1 MTGHKE
7 VKNQKWSIRLSKATC
22 PYSNNGNYHMHEVST
37 KSGRDS
43 RKCLCN
49 AKEVS
54 GAKRQCLLVQKTE
67 NQVTGFQIPDVKV
80 VRKIIVRVLDFPADT
95 DNKIVDH
102 CLRLV
107 CMYMLSPC
115 PHHLHF
121 RTGLAHSLQEKEDN
135 FQEDT
140 QIAGNRT

>member
-22 PYSNNGNYHMHEVST
+22 PYSNNGNYHMHVVST

-54 GAKRQCLLVQKTE
+54 GAKKTML
-67 NQVTGFQIPDVKV
+67 TGAKD
-80 VRKIIVRVLDFPADT
+80 RK
-95 DNKIVDH
+95 
-102 CLRLV
+102 
-107 CMYMLSPC
+107 S
-115 PHHLHF
+115 
-121 RTGLAHSLQEKEDN
+121 
-135 FQEDT
+135 
-140 QIAGNRT
+140 GNRLSNSRC